1 MSLGQLNV
9 DGEMVC
15 GFFFLPFMLHDLTYG
30 DYSLTMYDILMANAF
45 VVMNLVGNIMFS
57 YGIKYGYAGRIQA
70 IDSGQ
75 IIVQLVFAILIWN

>member
-9 DGEMVC
+9 DGEMMC
-15 GFFFLPFMLHDLTYG
+15 GFFFLPFFLWDLKYDEYAVTF
-30 DYSLTMYDILMANAF
+30 YDIMMANAF
-45 VVMNLVGNIMFS
+45 VVMNLVGNVMFS

-75 IIVQLVFAILIWN
+75 IIVQLVFAILIWD